1 MTPSTLLTDPHRLRQ
16 RHAVANLLAME
27 RARFVAAHPRSEELA
42 TQAAAHWLFGVPL
55 HWMSDWSTPFALQ
68 VARAE
73 AAQITDADGHTYVD
87 FCLGD
92 TGAMFGHAPA
102 PVVQAVQ
109 REVAR
114 GCSTMLSG
122 EDAAWVGAE
131 LARRFGLP
139 VWQSA
144 LSASDANRFLLR
156 WVRAATGR
164 SKILVFNGCYHGT
177 VDDVFVDLV
186 AGQPRSRDS
195 LLGQVHDLTLHTVV
209 IEFNDLVA
217 LQAALAAGDVACLL
231 AEPVMTNIGM
241 VLPEP
246 GFWPQAQALLHQH
259 GSLLVLDETHTLS
272 SGPGGYACL
281 HGLQPDALV
290 LGKPIAGGLPA
301 AVYGMSAALAARAV
315 QAKREAPP
323 GHSGIGTTLSG
334 NRLTLAAMR
343 ATLAEVATE
352 AAFAHMIALCT
363 TVAAGLRASI
373 ARHGLPWCVTQVGA
387 RCEFQFGVL
396 PPPNGS
402 QAQALFDVE
411 LEQLIHLA
419 LLNRGVL
426 ITPFHNM
433 LLCSPAT
440 TQADVQRLLSAFDE
454 VLALLCGAGVLPGD
468 DGSAQSGRAGIISQ
482 QNCASARQPPAG
494 AATPARPDRT

>member
-1 MTPSTLLTDPHRLRQ
+1 MHVNNKPRHHPARQALAELERQ
-16 RHAVANLLAME
+16 RFITARPQSQALA
-27 RARFVAAHPRSEELA
+27 A
-42 TQAAAHWLFGVPL
+42 QAAPHWLFGVPL

-68 VARAE
+68 VTQ
-73 AAQITDADGHTYVD
+73 AQGAVVTDADGHRYVD

-92 TGAMFGHAPA
+92 TGAMFGHAAA

-114 GCSTMLSG
+114 GCTTMLSG
-122 EDAAWVGAE
+122 EDAAWVGSE

-164 SKILVFNGCYHGT
+164 QKLLVFNGCYHGT

-186 AGQPRSRDS
+186 HGQPTQRDS
-195 LLGQVHDLTLHTVV
+195 LLGQVHDLTQHTVV
-209 IEFNDLVA
+209 VEFNDLTA
-217 LQAALAAGDVACLL
+217 LKKALAAGDVACVL

-246 GFWPQAQALLHQH
+246 DFWPQAQVLIRQH
-259 GSLLVLDETHTLS
+259 GTLLVLDETHTFS
-272 SGPGGYACL
+272 SGPGGYARL

-301 AVYGMSAALAARAV
+301 AVYGMSAELAARAV
-315 QAKREAPP
+315 QAKRAAPP
-323 GHSGIGTTLSG
+323 GHSGIGTTLTA

-343 ATLAEVATE
+343 ATLAEVATD
-352 AAFAHMIALCT
+352 AAFAQMIAQCT
-363 TVAAGLRASI
+363 KLADGLRACI
-373 ARHGLPWCVTQVGA
+373 ARHRMPWCVTQVGA
-387 RCEFQFGVL
+387 RCEFQFGPQ
-396 PPPNGS
+396 PPVNGT
-402 QAQALFDVE
+402 QAQALFDAG
-411 LEQLIHLA
+411 LEQMIHLA

-440 TQADVQRLLSAFDE
+440 TPAQVQQGLAAFDE
-454 VLALLCGAGVLPGD
+454 VLGLLVGAGALAIAP
-468 DGSAQSGRAGIISQ
+468 
-482 QNCASARQPPAG
+482 
-494 AATPARPDRT
+494 

>member
-1 MTPSTLLTDPHRLRQ
+1 MTPQTQMMTRSGLNP
-16 RHAVANLLAME
+16 AALARMAQQE
-27 RARFVAAHPRSEELA
+27 RAAFVAANPLSQELA
-42 TQAAAHWLFGVPL
+42 RRSAAHWLFGVPL

-68 VARAE
+68 VAQ
-73 AAQITDADGHTYVD
+73 AQGAQVTDVDGHQRVD

-102 PVVQAVQ
+102 AVVRAVQ
-109 REVAR
+109 HQVAQ
-114 GCSTMLSG
+114 GCTTMLATA
-122 EDAAWVGAE
+122 DAAWVGAE

-144 LSASDANRFLLR
+144 LSASDSNRFLLR

-164 SKILVFNGCYHGT
+164 QKLLVFNGCYHGT

-186 AGQPRSRDS
+186 NGQPSQRDS
-195 LLGQVHDLTLHTVV
+195 LLGQVHDLTQHTVV
-209 IEFNDLVA
+209 VEFNDLP
-217 LQAALAAGDVACLL
+217 ALAAALQGGDVACVL

-246 GFWPQAQALLHQH
+246 GFWEAAQQVIRQH
-259 GSLLVLDETHTLS
+259 GTLLILDETHTFS
-272 SGPGGYACL
+272 SGPGGYARA

-290 LGKPIAGGLPA
+290 LGKPIAGGLPC
-301 AVYGMSAALAARAV
+301 AVYGFSAELAQRAL
-315 QAKREAPP
+315 QAKRQAPA

-334 NRLTLAAMR
+334 NMLAMAAMR

-363 TVAAGLRASI
+363 HLADGLRACL
-373 ARHGLPWCVTQVGA
+373 ARHRLPWCVTQVGA
-387 RCEFQFGVL
+387 RCEFQFGPL
-396 PPPNGS
+396 PPANGS
-402 QAQALFDVE
+402 QAAALFDAE
-411 LEQLIHLA
+411 LESLVHLA
-419 LLNRGVL
+419 LLNRGVM

-440 TQADVQRLLSAFDE
+440 TQADVQRLLAAFDE
-454 VLALLCGAGVLPGD
+454 VLAQLVSASVVTRRVGA
-468 DGSAQSGRAGIISQ
+468 
-482 QNCASARQPPAG
+482 
-494 AATPARPDRT
+494 

>member
-1 MTPSTLLTDPHRLRQ
+1 MHVTTRPHPDPARQTLAERERQ
-16 RHAVANLLAME
+16 
-27 RARFVAAHPRSEELA
+27 RFVAARPQSQALA
-42 TQAAAHWLFGVPL
+42 AQAAPYWLFGVPL

-68 VARAE
+68 VAQ
-73 AAQITDADGHTYVD
+73 AQGAVVTDADGHQYVD

-114 GCSTMLSG
+114 GCTTMLSG

-164 SKILVFNGCYHGT
+164 SKLLVFNGCYHGT
-177 VDDVFVDLV
+177 VDDVFVDLLH
-186 AGQPRSRDS
+186 GQPTQRNS
-195 LLGQVHDLTLHTVV
+195 LLGQVHDLTRHTMVV
-209 IEFNDLVA
+209 EFNDLAA
-217 LQAALAAGDVACLL
+217 LQAALAAGDVACVL

-241 VLPEP
+241 VLPDP
-246 GFWPQAQALLHQH
+246 DFWAQAQALIRQY
-259 GSLLVLDETHTLS
+259 GTLLILDETHTFS
-272 SGPGGYACL
+272 SGPGGYARL

-301 AVYGMSAALAARAV
+301 AAYGMSAELAERAV
-315 QAKREAPP
+315 QAKRTAPP
-323 GHSGIGTTLSG
+323 GHSGIGTTLTA

-363 TVAAGLRASI
+363 ELADGLRACI
-373 ARHGLPWCVTQVGA
+373 AHHGLPWCVTQVGA
-387 RCEFQFGVL
+387 RCEFQFGPL
-396 PPPNGS
+396 PPVNGS
-402 QAQALFDVE
+402 QAEALFDSE
-411 LEQLIHLA
+411 LEHLIHLA

-433 LLCSPAT
+433 LLCCPAT
-440 TQADVQRLLSAFDE
+440 TRAQVQQLLAAFED
-454 VLALLCGAGVLPGD
+454 VLALLVH
-468 DGSAQSGRAGIISQ
+468 
-482 QNCASARQPPAG
+482 AG
-494 AATPARPDRT
+494 AVDG